1 MLENLPVLLLK
12 KLVLL
17 PYQEV
22 RLELNV
28 ELSKKVIDQAENF
41 CNNKLLN
48 ENFLALCVDEVLL
61 ILWFIKT
68 VNIIKPKNLITVHG
82 NGIKFYNQAYNES
95 RKVFN
100 R

>member
-1 MLENLPVLLLK
+1 MLETLPVLLLK

-41 CNNKLLN
+41 YNNKLLVICPSDTLEASPSASDLPN
-48 ENFLALCVDEVLL
+48 IGVLSR
-61 ILWFIKT
+61 IKKLFE
-68 VNIIKPKNLITVHG
+68 IKLTN
-82 NGIKFYNQAYNES
+82 
-95 RKVFN
+95 
-100 R
+100 